1 MNTEEENQET
11 KADSLTNSQKTVS
24 SDDEI
29 DYSTKPEFYD
39 PKLDNKDQVWVQKRR
54 KGQYS
59 DAVLSCPAC
68 FNTLC
73 LECQSPT
80 TAATEKDREK
90 EEAERDKEAWWGV
103 GREMRETSRKIRR
116 RRGRRER
123 EIGRETE
130 AEGEM
135 IAGGGGEAARP
146 VKEEREETG
155 EGSLVTSQM

>member
-1 MNTEEENQET
+1 
-11 KADSLTNSQKTVS
+11 
-24 SDDEI
+24 
-29 DYSTKPEFYD
+29 
-39 PKLDNKDQVWVQKRR
+39 
-54 KGQYS
+54 
-59 DAVLSCPAC
+59 
-68 FNTLC
+68 
-73 LECQSPT
+73 
-80 TAATEKDREK
+80 
-90 EEAERDKEAWWGV
+90 
-103 GREMRETSRKIRR
+103 MRETSRKIRR